1 MMRDSRGGPYPDAV
15 WPAMCLFESRRMKV
29 RQCQYLWLL
38 VFCAIGS
45 AALGRPNILFI
56 MSDDHSVNTIG
67 AYGGWLAGHA
77 RTPNIDRLAAEGMML
92 TNCLCTNSLCAPSRA
107 SILTGQ
113 YSHKNGM
120 YTLREQLDTTGK
132 RTLPVVLQQ
141 AGYQTAVIG
150 KWHLHGSNLN
160 GFDHYAITRSQGAYF
175 DPSLETST
183 GKQRYKGHA
192 TDVYTEVSLAW
203 LDKRDRNR
211 PFFLMCHHKAAH
223 GLWQPAKRHVTLY
236 DDVKLPEP
244 ETFWDDYAGRSQGA
258 GTKSA
263 RIFPQLAKYMQGGK
277 KGNGWPTGDLDVTG
291 LDETQ
296 QKQAAFQ
303 KYAKDYLRCV
313 AGIDESVGRL
323 VKYLKDEGILQ
334 DTLVIYTSDQG
345 MFVGEH
351 GFYDK
356 RLMLDEALKMPFI
369 ARYPRAVSAGQI
381 SDAIVN
387 NVDFAQTLI
396 GSAGLDALV
405 EMQGRSFWPLLQ
417 GKAKQTR
424 EASFYAFY
432 SNGVGR
438 HYGIRT
444 KQHKLILY
452 GDGTTRELYDLK
464 ADPVESVNQY
474 NVPQYKH
481 VVRTMEARLEQAIKE
496 VDIAPDQLPSAQ
508 AKKKGAED
516 KKRQERKAEL

>member
-1 MMRDSRGGPYPDAV
+1 MTTGQRHDLCLMAVGLAV
-15 WPAMCLFESRRMKV
+15 WLTGCMARANS
-29 RQCQYLWLL
+29 
-38 VFCAIGS
+38 
-45 AALGRPNILFI
+45 RPNILFI

-67 AYGGWLAGHA
+67 AYGGWLASYA
-77 RTPNIDRLAAEGMML
+77 QTPHIDRLAAEGMML
-92 TNCLCTNSLCAPSRA
+92 TNCVCTNSLCAPSRA

-120 YTLREQLDTTGK
+120 YTLREELDTTGK
-132 RTLPVVLQQ
+132 STLPVVLHR

-150 KWHLHGSNLN
+150 KWHLHGDNTH
-160 GFDHYAITRSQGAYF
+160 GFDYYAMTRGQGAYF
-175 DPSLETST
+175 DPSLETPS
-183 GKQRYKGHA
+183 GKRRDKGHA
-192 TDVYTEVSLAW
+192 TDVYTDVSLEW
-203 LDKRDRNR
+203 LAKRDKDR

-223 GLWQPAKRHVTLY
+223 GLWQPAKRHAGLY
-236 DDVKLPEP
+236 RNVQLPEP
-244 ETFWDDYAGRSQGA
+244 ETFWDDFAGRTQGA

-263 RIFPQLAKYMQGGK
+263 TIFPQLTKFMQGGK

-291 LDETQ
+291 LDEKQ

-323 VKYLKDEGILQ
+323 YQYLEQEGIL
-334 DTLVIYTSDQG
+334 DNTLVIYTSDQG

-356 RLMLDEALKMPFI
+356 RLMLDEALKMPFV
-369 ARYPRAVSAGQI
+369 ARYPKAIKGAQV

-396 GSAGLDALV
+396 DFCGLAAPGT
-405 EMQGRSFWPLLQ
+405 MQGRSFWPLLR
-417 GKAKQTR
+417 GKVKQTR

-432 SNGVGR
+432 SSGVNK

-444 KQHKLILY
+444 KQYKLILY

-464 ADPVESVNQY
+464 KDACEGKNLYGAPGYTE
-474 NVPQYKH
+474 
-481 VVRTMEARLEQAIKE
+481 VVQAMETRLQQSIQE
-496 VDIAPDQLPSAQ
+496 VDITPDQLPSAR
-508 AKKKGAED
+508 AKKRTPRVKD
-516 KKRQERKAEL
+516 RLQKRRTQP